1 MAEQIGPSEIFDRAE
16 KLKLTG
22 RIIYLTQDPSLI
34 RKQLKG
40 ENLFDI
46 PQGELLGGI
55 STDEIIPNKACL
67 SYTGKE
73 EGHLGNFAL
82 TGLRGG
88 IIQPGDV
95 TKGNFQVVVAGPSF
109 ARGSSRIHAPFALQE
124 AGINIVIAH
133 AERIFGENC
142 VNCGI
147 YLLEPNSSST
157 QKLLK
162 EGFISINEILE
173 DMPKISQNIM
183 REGGLL
189 PYFKA
194 LEEEKISF
202 PQNTTPT
209 RPMTT
214 AEKIIARKILNQD
227 GSIGSVAVKPG
238 DECILEPD
246 QYYGYELQSPPT
258 RQALRTAFGEN
269 IKARRPEKISLH
281 NDHTALLTDEF
292 SQTQRKEQTLFA
304 KPLGIKVFE
313 SDSVKGAPAICH
325 TKMLEDHALP
335 GQLILG
341 NDSHTC
347 TLGVLN
353 SLAVGKGAI
362 DLAAAIAYDKM
373 VLTVPE
379 SIRIN
384 LRGRLAQGVTTK
396 DFMLQLGAIP
406 ELKDKR
412 LGSGRVLEFGG
423 EALSKIPFDEQ
434 IKLTNMS
441 VELLGFSGIVEP
453 NKQIVAYL
461 QQQRGMRAEEVEELM
476 ILSDEN
482 AQYAHTFNIDL
493 SNIEPTVAEPGD
505 TQNGKPLSEIVKQKI
520 RIQKAYLGSCTHG
533 TPEDLRQAAEILKG
547 RKISEGVQL
556 FIQASSIGNLAEAKK
571 QGYIQDMIAAG
582 AELLPI
588 GCGACMNAG
597 TGSTEEGEIGIFA
610 TNRNFPGR
618 TGRGQT
624 YLASPAIVAASA
636 VAGFICGPKNLPLN

>member
-1 MAEQIGPSEIFDRAE
+1 MTEQIHPSEIFDRAE
-16 KLKLTG
+16 ALKLTG
-22 RIIYLTQDPSLI
+22 RILYLTKDPSLI
-34 RKQLKG
+34 RKQLRG
-40 ENLFDI
+40 ENLSDI
-46 PQGELLGGI
+46 PQGELLEGI

-73 EGHLGNFAL
+73 EGHLGNFVL
-82 TGLRGG
+82 TGFRGG
-88 IIQPGDV
+88 IIQQGDV
-95 TKGNFQVVVAGPSF
+95 AKGNFQVVVAGSSF
-109 ARGSSRIHAPFALQE
+109 ARGSSRIHAPLALQE
-124 AGINIVIAH
+124 AGINIVIAN

-147 YLLEPNSSST
+147 YLLKPNSIST

-162 EGFISINEILE
+162 EGFISINEIVE
-173 DMPKISQNIM
+173 DMPEISQNIM

-194 LEEEKISF
+194 LEEEKIPF

-209 RPMTT
+209 RPMTI

-227 GSIGSVAVKPG
+227 GSIGNAAVKPG

-258 RQALRTAFGEN
+258 RQALRTAFGDN
-269 IKARRPEKISLH
+269 IRVRRPEKISLH
-281 NDHTALLTDEF
+281 NDHTALLTDES

-353 SLAVGKGAI
+353 SLAVGKGAL

-373 VLTVPE
+373 VLTVPG
-379 SIRIN
+379 SIRVN
-384 LRGRLAQGVTTK
+384 LRGKLQKGVTMK
-396 DFMLQLGAIP
+396 DFMLQFGAIP
-406 ELKDKR
+406 ELKEKR
-412 LGSGRVLEFGG
+412 LGSGRVFEFGG
-423 EALSKIPFDEQ
+423 EALSEIPFDEQ

-441 VELLGFSGIVEP
+441 VELLGFSGIIEP

-461 QQQRGMRAEEVEELM
+461 QQQRRMTTGEIEKLM
-476 ILSDEN
+476 VLSDEN
-482 AQYAHTFNIDL
+482 AEYVYTFNIDL

-505 TQNGKPLSEIVKQKI
+505 TQNGKPLSEIRKQEIK
-520 RIQKAYLGSCTHG
+520 IQKAYLGSCTHG

-547 RKISEGVQL
+547 KKIADGVTL
-556 FIQASSIGNLAEAKK
+556 FIQASSIRNLDEAQK
-571 QGYIQDMIAAG
+571 QGYVKDLIEAG
-582 AELLPI
+582 AVLLPI

-597 TGSTEEGEIGIFA
+597 PGSTEEGEIGIFA

-618 TGRGQT
+618 TGKGKT
-624 YLASPAIVAASA
+624 YLASPAVVAASA
-636 VAGFICGPKNLPLN
+636 IKGFICGPKNLETS